1 VPLIR
6 PVMSPRGT
14 EYSFAY
20 LIARLSALLRRLNLK
35 LRIILCAFL
44 ALTSLTAANTVA
56 ARLARQARQAQNSG
70 QLVRAYLLFA
80 EAAARDPSNPTYR
93 ADRDALASAAQLL
106 TKAKVETANISA
118 DIKAAETAPEQAA
131 TEPAIEA
138 ASPGELEQAESLQ
151 PLPQLRP
158 NSSVHDFDLRGDEKF
173 LFQEVA
179 TPYGIRALWD
189 PDLQS
194 QTNLRLHIDHA
205 DFRTAMEALTVA
217 TNTFVFP
224 VAEQAIFF
232 ARNTT
237 AKRAQLEPAI
247 LLTIPL
253 PNAVNPKDL
262 AEAANAVRGALN
274 LRAMAFDA
282 ASRMVIVRD
291 RLSRARIARSLL
303 EALLLP
309 RAQVSIEVQLLTLDS
324 ARSYH
329 YGLAL
334 PTSFPVINFGHIGG
348 FQTILPSISNA
359 ANFFLVGGGATLFGV
374 GLADATLFATYS
386 KSFTSNLYD
395 ASMIVGDGQTA
406 NLHVGDKFP
415 IPQTLNTGFQQAGG
429 SIYNP
434 IGQVTLEDLGLV
446 LKMTPHVNGESDI
459 ALDIEAEYKA
469 LGTQR
474 INTVPS
480 INQRQFKGSVMLRE
494 GQWAV
499 LAGIDENTST
509 VTRNGIAG
517 LSQIPGLNQ
526 ALGENTRDNKSEST
540 LLVIKPTITR
550 LPMSGFISPQYL
562 LGPILGARVLL

>member
-1 VPLIR
+1 
-6 PVMSPRGT
+6 
-14 EYSFAY
+14 
-20 LIARLSALLRRLNLK
+20 LK
-35 LRIILCAFL
+35 LRTILSAFL
-44 ALTSLTAANTVA
+44 ALTSLIGADHVA
-56 ARLARQARQAQNSG
+56 ARLARQAREAQNSG
-70 QLVRAYLLFA
+70 QLVRAYLLYA
-80 EAAARDPSNPTYR
+80 EAAAREPSNPTYR

-106 TKAKVETANISA
+106 TKAKVETANVSA
-118 DIKAAETAPEQAA
+118 DVKAAETAPDQPAS
-131 TEPAIEA
+131 EPAIEA
-138 ASPGELEQAESLQ
+138 ASRRELEQAERLQ
-151 PLPQLRP
+151 PLPHVKP
-158 NSSVHDFDLRGDEKF
+158 NSSVRDFDLRGDEKF

-179 TPYGIRALWD
+179 TAYGIRAVWD
-189 PDLQS
+189 PDLQV
-194 QTNLRLHIDHA
+194 QTNLRFHIDQA
-205 DFRTAMEALTVA
+205 DFHTAMEALTAA
-217 TNTFVFP
+217 THTFVFP
-224 VAEQAIFF
+224 IAEQAIFF
-232 ARNTT
+232 GRDTT
-237 AKRAQLEPAI
+237 AKRAQLEPSI

-253 PNAVNPKDL
+253 PNAVDPKDL

-274 LRAMAFDA
+274 LRAMAFDGE
-282 ASRMVIVRD
+282 SRIVIVRD
-291 RLSRARIARSLL
+291 RISRARIARSLL

-324 ARSYH
+324 DRSYH

-334 PTSFPVINFGHIGG
+334 PTSFPIINFGHIGG
-348 FQTILPSISNA
+348 FQTILPKISNA
-359 ANFFLVGGGATLFGV
+359 MNFFVFGAGATLFGV
-374 GLADATLFATYS
+374 GLTDATLFATFS

-446 LKMTPHVNGESDI
+446 LKMTPHVNGESEI
-459 ALDIEAEYKA
+459 ALDVEAEYKA

-499 LAGIDENTST
+499 LAGMDENTSS

-517 LSQIPGLNQ
+517 LAQIPGVNQ
-526 ALGENTRDNKSEST
+526 VLGENTRDNKSEST

-550 LPMSGFISPQYL
+550 LPMSGFISPQFL